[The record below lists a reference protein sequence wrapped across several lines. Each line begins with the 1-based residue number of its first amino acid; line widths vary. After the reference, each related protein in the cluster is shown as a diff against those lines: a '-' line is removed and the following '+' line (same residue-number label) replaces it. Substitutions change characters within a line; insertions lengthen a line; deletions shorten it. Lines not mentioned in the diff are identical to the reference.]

1 MRGHS
6 LLAPPRYMPGYELFM
21 EGIESPTA
29 PWKGRGLKLSIGRG
43 RDVVATESF

>member
-1 MRGHS
+1 
-6 LLAPPRYMPGYELFM
+6 MPGYELFM

-29 PWKGRGLKLSIGRG
+29 PWNGRGLKLSVGRG